1 MTEPPAGQPPYEP
14 PPPGYG
20 PPPPGYPP
28 PGYGPPPPGYP
39 PPGYGPP
46 PPGYYYGPP
55 RYEVGAAFSWA
66 WKKFGANRATLLT
79 GGLVLLLA
87 TMLIY
92 AAGIAA
98 VFAIVDH
105 PRLSLTNSAGEL
117 EEVGSYFATLGVGY
131 AAIFVLLIPYSVIA
145 AGMIRTCLRIAD
157 GETPGVGAIF
167 SYRNAPRIML
177 LTFLTALG
185 GIIGLI
191 LCYVPGLAFGLFAGF
206 SMYFLLDRDQKP
218 IAAIKSSFTLVKN
231 NFGNALVAVLL
242 AGLVSSAGLFACL
255 IGVVFTVPFG
265 ILVHVYTYRFLS
277 GGRIEP

>member
-20 PPPPGYPP
+20 T
-28 PGYGPPPPGYP
+28 PPPGYP

-66 WKKFGANRATLLT
+66 WKKFGANKATLLT

-87 TMLIY
+87 TLVLY
-92 AAGIAA
+92 AVAIGA
-98 VFAIVDH
+98 VFAVVDH
-105 PRLSLTNSAGEL
+105 PRLSITDSSGEL
-117 EEVGSYFATLGVGY
+117 DGAGDYFATLGVGY
-131 AAIFVLLIPYSVIA
+131 AALFVLLIFYSVVM

-167 SYRNAPRIML
+167 SYRNAPRILLLAL
-177 LTFLTALG
+177 LTTLG
-185 GIIGLI
+185 GIVGTI
-191 LCYVPGLAFGLFAGF
+191 LCYLPGLAFGLFAGF

-218 IAAIKSSFTLVKN
+218 IAAIESSFTLVKN
-231 NFGNALVAVLL
+231 NFGNALVALLL
-242 AGLVSSAGLFACL
+242 AGLVTGAGLIAC
-255 IGVVFTVPFG
+255 GVGVIFTLPFG